1 MSYFPSGFWSRILTR
16 ILADDSVVEIV
27 RNYFIIPDEVRQ
39 DPILNKIYVENKP
52 EWVCWQTG
60 LELRYLETTLF
71 SMKQVLPK
79 IPSANLFDYHGM
91 KIVLNQS
98 TLEEGT
104 GCATGGGGGGWTDLE
119 CHTSSILEVSLPQ
132 GICVKN
138 ISMKTERNV
147 LTFMN
152 IITFTAF
159 TTNFVRRIG

>member
-1 MSYFPSGFWSRILTR
+1 MDTIYF
-16 ILADDSVVEIV
+16 
-27 RNYFIIPDEVRQ
+27 RNYFIIPDETAFAQ
-39 DPILNKIYVENKP
+39 DPILGRIFVENKP

-98 TLEEGT
+98 TLEEGM
-104 GCATGGGGGGWTDLE
+104 ASAAGGGGGGSGWTDLE

-132 GICVKN
+132 GIV
-138 ISMKTERNV
+138 
-147 LTFMN
+147 
-152 IITFTAF
+152 
-159 TTNFVRRIG
+159 